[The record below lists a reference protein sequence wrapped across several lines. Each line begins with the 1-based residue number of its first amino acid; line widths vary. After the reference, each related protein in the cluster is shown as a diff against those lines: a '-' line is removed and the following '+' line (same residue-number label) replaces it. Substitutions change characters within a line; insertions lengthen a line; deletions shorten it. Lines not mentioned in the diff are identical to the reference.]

1 MSALKLKRKKKERR
15 KKKTETRY
23 KSGTRKGESLNIKQ
37 QLWKEENEKLISPY
51 LTPLHYFFSYFN
63 AKESTF
69 IAANFAEG
77 PCGFLVFLFTVFELV
92 YFFVWFDLTH
102 LLVQLQLSLVKGQN

>member
-1 MSALKLKRKKKERR
+1 MERGEREADFALLD
-15 KKKTETRY
+15 TTA
-23 KSGTRKGESLNIKQ
+23 LF
-37 QLWKEENEKLISPY
+37 
-51 LTPLHYFFSYFN
+51 FFSYFN